1 MRAQDLNIAE
11 LVQFSPG
18 SVGLQGRRLLI
29 HDLSALAQFRRDLIE
44 TVGEE
49 MARRILTRKGFFW
62 GQADAAGMQRL
73 FEWDTTEEWL
83 KAGPELAKISG
94 MALVEIKITTLE
106 ETTGRF
112 EVALNCSNSA
122 EVEQHRSEMG
132 TALKPVCWA
141 LVGYASGYMSYCLGK
156 SIYFIEQS
164 CQCKGDESCVL
175 IGKDIDSWGA
185 TIEKDIPFFLATDIQ
200 KKVLELS
207 KKIRSQ
213 QRALTL
219 QKKKLIASRESV
231 NLAQVAV
238 RSKPFRNVLLLA
250 ERVAEFDTSVLITG
264 ETGTG
269 KEVLARH
276 IHASSKRKDCPF
288 IAVNCSALPEPLLES
303 ELFGHRAGAFTG
315 AHADQVGLFRAAESG
330 TIFLDE
336 IGDISPGLQA
346 KLLRVL
352 QSKEVRPVGE
362 TKTRIV
368 DVRVVAS
375 TNRNLD
381 QLVDEG
387 KFRKDL
393 LYRLSVVHI
402 IVPPLRE
409 RVDDILPLARFFLDK
424 FRRRHKIQNL
434 RFSPA
439 TLDVLMNYQWPGN
452 VRELENALEHAAV
465 VCTDGV
471 VTPDNLPSTITG
483 TASPVATNDFN
494 QPIKKME
501 GLHITRVLELTNG
514 NRAESARILGIS
526 ESTLYRRLKHL
537 PLNAMLQ

>member
-1 MRAQDLNIAE
+1 
-11 LVQFSPG
+11 
-18 SVGLQGRRLLI
+18 
-29 HDLSALAQFRRDLIE
+29 
-44 TVGEE
+44 

-73 FEWDTTEEWL
+73 FEWDTKEEWL
-83 KAGPELAKISG
+83 KAGPELAKMSG
-94 MALVEIKITTLE
+94 MALVEIKITVFE
-106 ETTGRF
+106 EATGRF
-112 EVALNCSNSA
+112 EVELNCSNSC

-132 TALKPVCWA
+132 KALKPVCWA

-156 SIYFIEQS
+156 SIYFVEKR
-164 CQCKGDESCVL
+164 CQCMGDKTCVL
-175 IGKDIDSWGA
+175 IGKDIDSWGN

-207 KKIRSQ
+207 KKIKTQ

-219 QKKKLIASRESV
+219 QRKKLNASREATSLSSV
-231 NLAQVAV
+231 EV
-238 RSKPFRNVLLLA
+238 RSKLFQNVVLLA

-276 IHASSKRKDCPF
+276 IHALSKRKDGSF

-315 AHADQVGLFRAAESG
+315 AQTEQIGLFRAAENG

-336 IGDISPGLQA
+336 IGDVSPALQA

-362 TKTRIV
+362 TKVRFV
-368 DVRVVAS
+368 DVRVIAS
-375 TNRNLD
+375 TNRDLR

-409 RVDDILPLARFFLDK
+409 RIDDILPLARFFLDK
-424 FRRRHKIQNL
+424 FRHRHKIRDL

-439 TLDVLMNYQWPGN
+439 TLDVLMKYPWPGN

-465 VCTDGV
+465 VCIDGV
-471 VTPDNLPSTITG
+471 VSPEILPAVITNST
-483 TASPVATNDFN
+483 SPILSDDFN

-501 GLHITRVLELTNG
+501 KLHIKKVLALTSG
-514 NRAESARILGIS
+514 NRAKSARVLGIS
-526 ESTLYRRLKHL
+526 ESTLYRRLKQLHL
-537 PLNAMLQ
+537 SVPSG